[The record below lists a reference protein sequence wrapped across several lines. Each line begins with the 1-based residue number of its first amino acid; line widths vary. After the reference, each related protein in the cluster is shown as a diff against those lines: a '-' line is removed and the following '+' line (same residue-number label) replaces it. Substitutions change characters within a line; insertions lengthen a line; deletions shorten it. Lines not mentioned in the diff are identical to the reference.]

1 MIDSARRADPAWRR
15 LPGDRRMTPSPTT
28 SFAPAGSRRQLMLAG
43 LAAAVSGSAVAAT
56 AADAPSAAVTP
67 TSARIPVVL
76 PHTEFV
82 YESIVNLSPSLPL
95 GALPFGERFMVPITG
110 GSFEGPGLRG
120 KVMAGGADRQLLRH
134 DGAKNLDAIYEL
146 KTEDGVIISV
156 RNTVRSRSP
165 KDGPRHVFSTLQIT
179 APEGKYG

>member
-1 MIDSARRADPAWRR
+1 
-15 LPGDRRMTPSPTT
+15 
-28 SFAPAGSRRQLMLAG
+28 MLAG